1 MFRLKKIGE
10 VQPVASINVKRSKLG
25 LGFEKLD
32 RDVFDPEKAYPYV
45 ASSPLSNSPTR
56 KLSNFLAFGETRRIK
71 RTETRRDSGIIVI
84 IACTFSPYLRTP
96 C

>member
-45 ASSPLSNSPTR
+45 ASSPLSNCQTR
-56 KLSNFLAFGETRRIK
+56 PLAN
-71 RTETRRDSGIIVI
+71 
-84 IACTFSPYLRTP
+84 CQTF
-96 C
+96 